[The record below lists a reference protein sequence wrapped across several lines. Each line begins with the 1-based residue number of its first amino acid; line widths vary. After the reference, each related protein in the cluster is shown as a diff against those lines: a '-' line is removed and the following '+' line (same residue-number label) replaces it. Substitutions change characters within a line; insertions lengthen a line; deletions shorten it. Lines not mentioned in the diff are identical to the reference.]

1 MKEKETKRHK
11 DQPIL
16 KPPAK
21 GEITKHPVY
30 VEGARLLN
38 PLRITEVYACGNML
52 LKDAVNALNAG
63 RDIPWADI
71 KLIPPTRITGEK
83 ISDNHF
89 VLLIDYPAAQF
100 MDPQEFRKNNP
111 KAIVVLLSSSAYIGS
126 YPPGQSEKD
135 YPYVRNAD
143 FVFYIG
149 EGENAPTSIIPA
161 AIRCAEDKLN
171 IEKYSHEKRFVFLVV
186 DDEPRW
192 FSQFLPVLYR
202 IIGQR
207 ADVAIARSYEQAEE
221 FIRERGDSIVCL
233 ISDIYIPRAGS
244 VGPHGKELVLCAKG
258 SFPRIPVIIASKSAE
273 GKELESI
280 ALITPKGDPGSL
292 EKLEQYVRDF
302 TGMGDFLF
310 YEGHELKARA
320 ATLLELLN
328 RIERLPTEVLE
339 KYAKQDLFS
348 TWFYMH
354 GFEKLGD
361 ILRPRQDRGE
371 VLRTVLVQSI
381 YEALACAADES
392 FLFHDDFGNLVTS
405 AESPIE
411 LAKCIETLEVGLVER
426 YSHYDAFSAW
436 LMRKGYVNL
445 ADDLRPLHGEGEELR
460 KQLLDIFA
468 NHGLKP

>member
-1 MKEKETKRHK
+1 MKEGQTTKHR

-16 KPPAK
+16 KPP
-21 GEITKHPVY
+21 GRELTRQPIY

-63 RDIPWADI
+63 REIPWVDI
-71 KLIPPTRITGEK
+71 KVVPPTRIAGQK
-83 ISDNHF
+83 IADGHF
-89 VLLIDYPAAQF
+89 VLLVDYTAAQF
-100 MDPQEFRKNNP
+100 MDPEEFRKNNP
-111 KAIVVLLSSSAYIGS
+111 DAIVVLLSSSAYIGS
-126 YPPGQSEKD
+126 YPPGKSEKD
-135 YPYVRNAD
+135 YPYVKNAD

-149 EGENAPTSIIPA
+149 DGDNAPTAVIPA
-161 AIRCAEDKLN
+161 AIRCAEDKVN
-171 IEKYSHEKRFVFLVV
+171 IERYSHEKRFVFLVV

-207 ADVAIARSYEQAEE
+207 ADIAIARSYEQAEE

-233 ISDIYIPRAGS
+233 ISDIYIPKGGAM
-244 VGPHGKELVLCAKG
+244 GPNGKELILSAKK
-258 SFPRIPVIIASKSAE
+258 SYPRFPVIIASKSEE
-273 GKELESI
+273 GKELEDI
-280 ALITPKGDPGSL
+280 ALITPKGDPGSI

-411 LAKCIETLEVGLVER
+411 LAKCISTLGVGIVEA
-426 YSHYDAFSAW
+426 YSHSDAYSTW
-436 LMRKGYVNL
+436 LMRKGFVNL

-460 KQLLDIFA
+460 KQILDIFA
-468 NHGLKP
+468 NHGLRP